1 MADTKIINIQKDDAF
16 EEVFNEFE
24 RAEASEVIFIMP
36 KSSKFAR
43 REEHFAALADA
54 AASTER
60 TITIITD
67 DDAEPNDE
75 ELAALEEE
83 LEVEDKDSDDDVAI
97 PLSVQPEPG
106 IEPTEAPA
114 GYTTELTAIR
124 SDKGAIYPRIN
135 TAEDRIEA
143 IRPRRLVDAKRT

>member
-43 REEHFAALADA
+43 REEHFAAL
-54 AASTER
+54 
-60 TITIITD
+60 
-67 DDAEPNDE
+67 
-75 ELAALEEE
+75 EEE

-97 PLSVQPEPG
+97 PLSVQPEPW

-143 IRPRRLVDAKRT
+143 IRPRRLVDAKRTEAIEDDWLQKS

>member
-60 TITIITD
+60 TITIMT
-67 DDAEPNDE
+67 ADE
-75 ELAALEEE
+75 AVHNYARKFGFKLL
-83 LEVEDKDSDDDVAI
+83 
-97 PLSVQPEPG
+97 
-106 IEPTEAPA
+106 APA
-114 GYTTELTAIR
+114 RGKAP
-124 SDKGAIYPRIN
+124 S
-135 TAEDRIEA
+135 
-143 IRPRRLVDAKRT
+143 AKTFSK